1 MSGQIADYW
10 RRWLK
15 AAAIRAI
22 KTFAQTLAA
31 SLGVASTLTEAPWGY
46 AFAAAGMAAFL
57 SLLTSL
63 GGLPEVGEPVPPQ
76 LFEDGEVVE
85 HEDK

>member
-1 MSGQIADYW
+1 MTEATSDYW
-10 RRWLK
+10 KLWLK
-15 AAAIRAI
+15 AAAVRAI

-63 GGLPEVGEPVPPQ
+63 GGLPEVGEPVQPQ

-85 HEDK
+85 REDQ